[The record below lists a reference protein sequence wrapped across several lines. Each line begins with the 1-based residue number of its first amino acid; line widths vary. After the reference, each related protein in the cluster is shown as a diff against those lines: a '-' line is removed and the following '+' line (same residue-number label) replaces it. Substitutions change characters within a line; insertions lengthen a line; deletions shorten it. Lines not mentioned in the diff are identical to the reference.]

1 MKKLNYSKKEIIITI
16 IVLVA
21 AIILG
26 FLIGKVLFEA
36 VYGKI

>member
-21 AIILG
+21 TIILG

>member
-36 VYGKI
+36 LYGKI

>member
-21 AIILG
+21 SIILG
-26 FLIGKVLFEA
+26 FLIGKTLFEA
-36 VYGKI
+36 VYGKF

>member
-21 AIILG
+21 AQELR
-26 FLIGKVLFEA
+26 VNLF
-36 VYGKI
+36 KM